1 MRPPFV
7 YYPRRG
13 TPAPPQTE
21 RKPFPDREEERMSSR
36 ILVDLANLLK
46 TRECEGLL
54 KRERVICS
62 PQGAEIA
69 VADGRKVLNFCA
81 NNYLGLANHPEV
93 LRAAEQTL
101 RDRGFGLS
109 SVRFICGTQ
118 DIHRELERRVAEFL
132 GTDDAIL
139 YSSCFDANGGVF
151 QPFLDE
157 DCAIIAD
164 QLNHAS
170 IIDGVRLC
178 KAQRHVYSHCHTG
191 TGLRSFDGRE
201 LPGLEDILTLESV
214 RNAKYRLVAT
224 DGVFSMNGDIAPLDA
239 IVEVCER
246 HDALLMVDDS
256 HGTGYV
262 GRTGRGSL
270 ERHGVTGRAD
280 LITTTF
286 GKACGGAS
294 GGVTAGRRVLIEWLR
309 QSSRPYIF
317 SNTMAPP
324 VVGGTLKVLDII
336 QRSTE
341 LRDRV
346 HWNAAYFRNRIKE
359 AGFTIIDGETA
370 IVPILFGMYPNDA
383 ALVQRFADD
392 LLNEGIY
399 VIGFFFPVVARGQA
413 RIRVQ
418 LSADHTREQLDR
430 AVEAFIK
437 VGRKMGITG

>member
-1 MRPPFV
+1 
-7 YYPRRG
+7 
-13 TPAPPQTE
+13 
-21 RKPFPDREEERMSSR
+21 MSSR
-36 ILVDLANLLK
+36 ILVDLAKLMK
-46 TRECEGLL
+46 VRDDEGLM
-54 KRERVICS
+54 KRERVIS
-62 PQGAEIA
+62 SAQGAEIT
-69 VADGRKVLNFCA
+69 VAGGKKVLNFCA
-81 NNYLGLANHPEV
+81 NNYLGLASHPEV
-93 LRAAEQTL
+93 LEAAAETL
-101 RDRGFGLS
+101 RTRGFGLS

-118 DIHRELERRVAEFL
+118 DIHRELERRTAEFL

-157 DCAIIAD
+157 ECAIIAD

-191 TGLRSFDGRE
+191 TGLRNFDGRE
-201 LPGLEDILTLESV
+201 LPGLEDILMLDSV
-214 RNAKYRLVAT
+214 RNARYRLVAT

-239 IVEVCER
+239 IVDMCDR

-256 HGTGYV
+256 HGTGYI

-270 ERHGVTGRAD
+270 ERHGVLGRAD
-280 LITTTF
+280 LVTTTF

-294 GGVTAGRRVLIEWLR
+294 GGVTAGRKVLIEWLR
-309 QSSRPYIF
+309 QTSRPYIF

-336 QRSTE
+336 ERSTE

-346 HWNAAYFRNRIKE
+346 HENAAYFRNGIKK
-359 AGFTIIDGETA
+359 AGFSIIDGETA

-383 ALVQRFADD
+383 VLVQQFADD
-392 LLNEGIY
+392 LLEEGIY
-399 VIGFFFPVVARGQA
+399 AIGFFYPVVARGQS

-418 LSADHTREQLDR
+418 LSAAHTREHLDM
-430 AVEAFIK
+430 AIAAFEK
-437 VGRKMGITG
+437 VGKKHGITG

>member
-1 MRPPFV
+1 
-7 YYPRRG
+7 
-13 TPAPPQTE
+13 
-21 RKPFPDREEERMSSR
+21 MSSR
-36 ILVDLANLLK
+36 ILVDLAQLMDVRNS
-46 TRECEGLL
+46 EGLI
-54 KRERVICS
+54 KREREILS
-62 PQGAEIA
+62 PQGPEIT
-69 VADGRKVLNFCA
+69 VKSGRRVLNFCA
-81 NNYLGLANHPEV
+81 NNYLGLADHPEV
-93 LRAAEQTL
+93 VKAAAEALKT
-101 RDRGFGLS
+101 RGFGLS

-118 DIHRELERRVAEFL
+118 DIHRELERRTAQFL

-178 KAQRHVYSHCHTG
+178 KARRHVYSHCHTG
-191 TGLRSFDGRE
+191 RGLRSFDGRE
-201 LPGLEDILTLESV
+201 LPGLEDILLLEDV
-214 RNAKYRLVAT
+214 RRAKYRLVAT
-224 DGVFSMNGDIAPLDA
+224 DGVFSMNGDIAPLRA
-239 IVEVCER
+239 IVELCDR

-256 HGTGYV
+256 HGTGYI

-270 ERHGVTGRAD
+270 ERHGVLGRAD

-294 GGVTAGRRVLIEWLR
+294 GGVTAGRQVLVDWLR
-309 QSSRPYIF
+309 QTSRPYIF

-346 HWNAAYFRNRIKE
+346 HENASYFRRRIRE
-359 AGFTIIDGETA
+359 AGFAVIDGETA
-370 IVPILFGMYPNDA
+370 IVPILFGMFPDDA

-392 LLNEGIY
+392 LLEEGIY
-399 VIGFFFPVVARGQA
+399 AVGFFYPVVARGQS
-413 RIRVQ
+413 RIRIQ
-418 LSADHTREQLDR
+418 LSAAHTREHLDR
-430 AVEAFIK
+430 AVEAFVK
-437 VGRKMGITG
+437 VGKIHGIL